1 LRKARLYQ
9 IRRAA
14 FRLARGA
21 MSGPMTYLVAQDDA
35 TAEAVLLISE
45 LKPEDQA
52 ALVAWMKRRKAR
64 K

>member
-1 LRKARLYQ
+1 
-9 IRRAA
+9 
-14 FRLARGA
+14 

>member
-1 LRKARLYQ
+1 
-9 IRRAA
+9 
-14 FRLARGA
+14 
-21 MSGPMTYLVAQDDA
+21 MTYLVAQDDA
-35 TAEAVLLISE
+35 TAEAVLLIFE